1 MENTAP
7 HLKAKGVTI
16 AMEPQHAEWDT
27 QRDFE
32 IRVVTALSSVHD
44 RYRILISE
52 GISCMHSTFA
62 KLNLK
67 GHDPIVVL
75 NPPSSFER
83 ELATLH
89 DVSVLRAPDEADDIS
104 FWLVF
109 VTRQQEVDELARIIA
124 RSTMGDTIVWF
135 AYPKGS
141 SKRYKSEINRDR
153 GWQILGDLGFEPVR
167 SVAMDED
174 WSAVRFRREAFIKTM
189 IRKPE
194 HRMTAQARARAAKG
208 GTV

>member
-1 MENTAP
+1 M
-7 HLKAKGVTI
+7 L
-16 AMEPQHAEWDT
+16 
-27 QRDFE
+27 
-32 IRVVTALSSVHD
+32 
-44 RYRILISE
+44 
-52 GISCMHSTFA
+52 STFA

-67 GHDPIVVL
+67 DHDPIVVL

-89 DVSVLRAPDEADDIS
+89 GVSVLRTSNEADDIS

-109 VTRQQEVDELARIIA
+109 VTKQKEVDELARVIA
-124 RSTMGDTIVWF
+124 RSTTGDTIVWF

-141 SKRYKSEINRDR
+141 SKRYKSEIDHER

-167 SVAMDED
+167 SVAIDED
-174 WSAVRFRREAFIKTM
+174 WSAARFRRETFIKTM
-189 IRKPE
+189 TRKPE
-194 HRMTAQARARAAKG
+194 HRMTEQARARAVKG